1 MNKLL
6 LLFFTLISHFASG
19 QTQTIWF
26 QMQRVN
32 YCTKETVIDSNYF
45 YLADMLG
52 NQYKNVR
59 GKVFLPAAGEYQIFY
74 PTQPD
79 IIFPVINIQKDTNI
93 YTHYDSKIR
102 VGLGFDNGVTY
113 VYKDCNGLLN
123 GEHEDYY
130 EDGIVKMRG
139 NFKNGI
145 PKDSISIFHPN
156 GIPYKSIIYLPRHL
170 YIKEFDS
177 LARVVKISHYGTENS
192 ASPNYTATTFYPNG
206 NIHIAEK
213 SYRGIIQFTEYYE
226 GKRLKVE
233 MTRDWRKEY
242 TPAGTLET
250 MYKWK
255 EKAARKPPY
264 IHKKFEITRTSYD
277 ASGRKTEEIKY
288 HTPSFNKQPQV
299 GLGSAAYFV
308 YWKKFSPDGQEE
320 LVLRNRTIYE
330 VVTQGLLR
338 Y

>member
-1 MNKLL
+1 MKKVVFAFI
-6 LLFFTLISHFASG
+6 LFLNTGVQAQIA
-19 QTQTIWF
+19 WF

-32 YCTKETVIDSNYF
+32 YCTKETVIDSSSF

-52 NQYKNVR
+52 RKFRNIQ
-59 GKVFLPAAGEYQIFY
+59 GKVFLPAEGQYQIFY
-74 PTQPD
+74 PSQPD
-79 IIFPVINIQKDTNI
+79 IIFPVIDIKKDTNI
-93 YTHYDSKIR
+93 YTHHDSKIR
-102 VGLGFDNGVTY
+102 VSLGFDNGVIY

-130 EDGIVKMRG
+130 EDGTVKMRG
-139 NFKNGI
+139 NFKKGV
-145 PKDSISIFHPN
+145 PKDSISIFHRN
-156 GIPYKSIIYLPRHL
+156 GIPYKSIIFLPKHL

-177 LARVVKISHYGTENS
+177 LARVVKISHYSNENTDL
-192 ASPNYTATTFYPNG
+192 PNYTTTTFYPNG
-206 NIHIAEK
+206 NIQTTEK
-213 SYRGIIQFTEYYE
+213 SYRGTILFTEYYE

-233 MTRDWRKEY
+233 MTRNSRKEY
-242 TPAGTLET
+242 TPAGTIET
-250 MYKWK
+250 VYKWK
-255 EKAARKPPY
+255 EKAANKPPY

-277 ASGRKTEEIKY
+277 GSGRKTEEIKY
-288 HTPSFNKQPQV
+288 HTPSSNKQPQV

-308 YWKKFSPDGQEE
+308 YWKKFSPAGQEE